1 MKIEDFKLKARTDDD
16 LKERVDKF
24 FTVEISAAE
33 TEKREVTFVIS
44 TESVDR
50 DGDIISA
57 EGWDFTAWLKN
68 PVVLWGHDYGSLP
81 VANGK
86 RVWVEGGKVYA
97 TAKFI
102 EPEVYPFADVIYKML
117 VNGYLRTVSVGFNPS
132 EYEWREDAE
141 GIYFL
146 KQELLEFSVVSVPAN
161 PEALL
166 VAGKKADPELMK
178 AYAYGLKDFAD
189 SILKEGKK
197 EVEEV
202 KEKDDIVEIEYN
214 GPKGIGACPHCGEKF
229 EMRAES
235 TMLQFFG
242 VTMEDV
248 EEAKKKRV
256 SPKITVIK
264 GDASEKIRTAFIK
277 GFREAS
283 EYDEMRRTGKVK

>member
-1 MKIEDFKLKARTDDD
+1 MKIEDFKLKARTEDD
-16 LKERVDKF
+16 LQERIDKF
-24 FTVEISAAE
+24 FTVEISA
-33 TEKREVTFVIS
+33 TEKESREVTFVIS
-44 TESVDR
+44 TGDVDR
-50 DGDIISA
+50 DGDIISP

-86 RVWVEGGKVYA
+86 RVWVEKGKVYA

-117 VNGYLRTVSVGFNPS
+117 INGYLRTVSVGFNPS

-178 AYAYGLKDFAD
+178 QYAKGLKDFAEG
-189 SILKEGKK
+189 ILKED
-197 EVEEV
+197 VEEI
-202 KEKDDIVEIEYN
+202 KEEEKIAEVVYN
-214 GPKGIGACPHCGEKF
+214 GLKGVGACPHCGEKF

-248 EEAKKKRV
+248 EEAKNKRT
-256 SPKITVIK
+256 SPKIKVAK
-264 GDASEKIRTAFIK
+264 GDRNEKI
-277 GFREAS
+277 GEAVRRGVMEAL
-283 EYDEMRRTGKVK
+283 EYEEMRRTGKVK